1 MVTKYLLNQRS
12 EVEMYG
18 NPIVFN
24 QTRYGY
30 KSAILDM
37 ILTLSYWFLLKDKE
51 KLEYKGVNYN
61 FTE

>member
-12 EVEMYG
+12 EVEQCDSL
-18 NPIVFN
+18 IVFH
-24 QTRYGY
+24 QTEYGY

-37 ILTLSYWFLLKDKE
+37 ILTLGYWFLLKDKE

-61 FTE
+61 FTG